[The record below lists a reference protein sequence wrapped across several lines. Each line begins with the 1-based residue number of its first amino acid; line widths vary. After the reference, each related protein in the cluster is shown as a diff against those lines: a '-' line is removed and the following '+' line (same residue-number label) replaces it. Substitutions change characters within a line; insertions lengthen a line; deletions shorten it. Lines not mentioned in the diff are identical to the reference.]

1 MSSCSLPGLL
11 ITSFR
16 YRNGGTRGGAA
27 QFQWDKVRGDD
38 SYLGASVNAPRVG
51 RRDLD
56 RDWFWYTKSTD
67 VLGRRLGEPAEVAQA
82 RRRLE
87 ILERKQADNEALA
100 DALGETAESR
110 ARRSQADSEIAEL
123 RKFLERGG
131 TERDHLDTERK
142 AGLGAAPAKRHEH
155 VVHDTRVAI
164 EAERQ
169 ERERRQRDLLVADAA
184 RRRALDPA
192 TLEQQQAV
200 DQRTEHI
207 FVRDSSDTVEKHT
220 GKRARTDSLDEKR
233 KLKKLRKKLKKE
245 KKKRKKQDGPPAR
258 HDSDGSD

>member
-1 MSSCSLPGLL
+1 MSSPSLLGLIIIL
-11 ITSFR
+11 LR

-38 SYLGASVNAPRVG
+38 SFLGASVNAPRVG

-56 RDWFWYTKSTD
+56 RDWFWYMKSTD

-110 ARRSQADSEIAEL
+110 ARRSQADFEIAEL

-131 TERDHLDTERK
+131 TERDRLDTERK

-155 VVHDTRVAI
+155 VVHDTRVAV

-169 ERERRQRDLLVADAA
+169 EKERRQHDLLVADAA

-200 DQRTEHI
+200 DRHVEHV
-207 FVRDSSDTVEKHT
+207 FVREGTDKDYTPSR
-220 GKRARTDSLDEKR
+220 KRERTDGLDEKR
-233 KLKKLRKKLKKE
+233 KLKKLRKKVKKE
-245 KKKRKKQDGPPAR
+245 KKKRKKQAEAPAR
-258 HDSDGSD
+258 LDSDGSD